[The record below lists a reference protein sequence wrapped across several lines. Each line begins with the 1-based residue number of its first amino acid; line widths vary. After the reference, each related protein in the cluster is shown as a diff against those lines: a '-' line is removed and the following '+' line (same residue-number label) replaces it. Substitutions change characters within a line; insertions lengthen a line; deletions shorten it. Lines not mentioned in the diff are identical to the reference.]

1 MADERKQMLLRLS
14 PALWAELSRWA
25 EAEFRSTNALVEFLL
40 TEAVRKRGKVVRPD
54 PAPPVEPAP
63 QGEPLS
69 EAEIDALDRASYER
83 RLRRPIVELPELPSK
98 PPRKFDQFKPREEKG
113 RRPEDDDI
121 PGQWPQ

>member
-40 TEAVRKRGKVVRPD
+40 TEAVRKRGKVVQPG
-54 PAPPVEPAP
+54 PAAP
-63 QGEPLS
+63 KD
-69 EAEIDALDRASYER
+69 DAAIQAASDAYDRAAYER
-83 RLRRPIVELPELPSK
+83 RLRRPAVELPELPSK
-98 PPRKFDQFKPREEKG
+98 PPRNFDQFKPREEEE